1 MAYIY
6 KRGRYWHIG
15 YKSYGITIRKSLK
28 VTSRDAAKTLLAE
41 YQTLEAKERN
51 RSTLLTVRRKLPDI
65 INEYLIQTNI
75 GKAPL
80 TEKEKRGAMG
90 RFQDFIGDQV
100 HVHSIDEISTHHIEA
115 YFNQRLNGT
124 IQPRRNNGKKGSV
137 AGANKDLK
145 VIKAF
150 LNYAVKKSYLHDN
163 LARPVRKIKAIKK
176 IFRDLSFEEVGRLL
190 ETSKDSYPFLYPI
203 IAGAYYLGLRE
214 KELVYLE
221 WADVDLDK
229 NAVYVRTK
237 PENRVKDCEERVIPL
252 NSKLKGILANLKRQ
266 GRFIFY
272 NRAGSTWKNNLYRE
286 FQKAVKAAGLHG
298 VSLQTL
304 RETFGSHL
312 LRKGVS
318 IYLVSKYL
326 GHSSVDVTTRHY
338 AHIPIEGTQKEID
351 LL

>member
-6 KRGRYWHIG
+6 KRGRYWHVG
-15 YKSYGITIRKSLK
+15 YKSYGKTIRKSLK
-28 VTSRDAAKTLLAE
+28 VTSREAAKTLLAE
-41 YQTLEAKERN
+41 YQTLEARERN
-51 RSTLLTVRRKLPDI
+51 RSTLLTVRRKLSDI
-65 INEYLIQTNI
+65 VGEYLIQTSI
-75 GKAPL
+75 GRAPL
-80 TEKEKRGAMG
+80 TGKEKRSAIG

-100 HVHSIDEISTHHIEA
+100 RSIDEISSHHIET

-124 IQPRRNNGKKGSV
+124 IQPRNTNGKKGSV

-150 LNYAVKKSYLHDN
+150 LNYAVKKNYLHDN
-163 LARPVRKIKAIKK
+163 PARAIRKIKTIKK

-190 ETSKDSYPFLYPI
+190 ETAKDNYPYLYPI
-203 IAGAYYLGLRE
+203 IAGAYYLGFRD

-229 NAVYVRTK
+229 NSVYVRTK
-237 PENRVKDCEERVIPL
+237 PENRVKDCEERVVPL
-252 NSKLKGILANLKRQ
+252 NSKIRGVLAELPRN
-266 GRFIFY
+266 GRFVFT
-272 NRAGSTWKNNLYRE
+272 NPSGSVWKNNLYRE
-286 FQKAVKAAGLHG
+286 FQKAVRVAGLQD
-298 VSLQTL
+298 VSMQTL

-312 LRKGVS
+312 LRRGVS

-338 AHIPIEGTQKEID
+338 AHVPIEMTHDEINV
-351 LL
+351 L

>member
-6 KRGRYWHIG
+6 KRGKVWHIG
-15 YKSYGITIRKSLK
+15 YKSYGKTIRKSLK
-28 VTSRDAAKTLLAE
+28 VTSRETAKTLLAE

-65 INEYLIQTNI
+65 INEYLIHTSI
-75 GKAPL
+75 GRALL
-80 TEKEKRGAMG
+80 TEKEKRSAMG
-90 RFQDFIGDQV
+90 RFQDFISDQV
-100 HVHSIDEISTHHIEA
+100 RSIDEISTHHIEA
-115 YFNQRLNGT
+115 YFNQRLDGT
-124 IQPRRNNGKKGSV
+124 IQPRNTNNKKGSV

-150 LNYAVKKSYLHDN
+150 LNYAVKKNYLHDSP
-163 LARPVRKIKAIKK
+163 ARSIRKVKVVKK

-190 ETSKDSYPFLYPI
+190 EATRDSYPFLYPI

-266 GRFIFY
+266 
-272 NRAGSTWKNNLYRE
+272 N
-286 FQKAVKAAGLHG
+286 
-298 VSLQTL
+298 TL
-304 RETFGSHL
+304 
-312 LRKGVS
+312 
-318 IYLVSKYL
+318 
-326 GHSSVDVTTRHY
+326 
-338 AHIPIEGTQKEID
+338 
-351 LL
+351 